1 METRST
7 KTKLVVTT
15 ILITA
20 IPAALAAAQ
29 YVIIGLTPL
38 FPSLD
43 IIPLGRFFLVCA
55 IGEFIIGYLRA
66 DSYSAYYRHT
76 KKMFDVPL
84 PPLQQQIV
92 KDRRNTWWLSS
103 IIHVVASLVLSL
115 AIGF

>member
-15 ILITA
+15 VAITT
-20 IPAALAAAQ
+20 IPAILAIGQ

-43 IIPLGRFFLVCA
+43 IIPLGRFFLAFAAV
-55 IGEFIIGYLRA
+55 EFIIGYLRA
-66 DSYSAYYRHT
+66 DSYSAYYRHAN
-76 KKMFDVPL
+76 KMFDVPL

-92 KDRRNTWWLSS
+92 KDRKAPWWLAAA
-103 IIHVVASLVLSL
+103 IHALATIVLSL
-115 AIGF
+115 TIGF